1 MKLLIEINDYEKLK
15 NIAATVMNDKHSKT
29 KNILFCVTSLLLLA
43 SLVLMINAICYKK
56 SIFIIVF
63 SILTSVFLYC
73 FLNILTNGAHL
84 VNIYNKI
91 QEMQK
96 SSDEQSCLQIES
108 WIKYSNTLEFQY
120 FDKDGIMQK
129 LIIPY
134 EKRYIHKYDYYK
146 IAGKLNE
153 NENDYIFYLYEPY
166 RKGESL

>member
-15 NIAATVMNDKHSKT
+15 NIAETVMNDKHSKT
-29 KNILFCVTSLLLLA
+29 KNILFCVTRLLLLA
-43 SLVLMINAICYKK
+43 SLVFMINAICYKK

-63 SILTSVFLYC
+63 SILTSIFLYC

-96 SSDEQSCLQIES
+96 SSDEQSCLQIKS

-129 LIIPY
+129 MIIPY

-146 IAGKLNE
+146 ITGKLNE

-166 RKGESL
+166 RKNN